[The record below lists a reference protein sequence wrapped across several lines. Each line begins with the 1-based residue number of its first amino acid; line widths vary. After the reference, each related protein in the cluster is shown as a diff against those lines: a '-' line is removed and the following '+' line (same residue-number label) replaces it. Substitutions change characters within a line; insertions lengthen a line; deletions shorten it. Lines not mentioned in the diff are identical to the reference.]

1 MNMRDYPIIH
11 LYTNLVRKD
20 MDINESYM
28 VPQGKFITK
37 SLCIG
42 LISCQS
48 YVVAQGKFITKSLCI
63 GLISCQSYMVAQ
75 GRFITKSL
83 CIGLI

>member
-1 MNMRDYPIIH
+1 VYW
-11 LYTNLVRKD
+11 TNL
-20 MDINESYM
+20 SYV

-48 YVVAQGKFITKSLCI
+48 YVVAQGKFIKKSLA
-63 GLISCQSYMVAQ
+63 LS
-75 GRFITKSL
+75 FENKSRQQL
-83 CIGLI
+83 HHQCGSLKL